1 MKKLLSLA
9 LMLSLLLSSCGAG
22 AGKAYDP
29 KGAAQA
35 LVDSGAFSLP
45 LEELSAALLYDFD
58 GYGMDSEK
66 LTDSIAFSASG
77 YTEQVSVTVWKT
89 EADAKAAVEAF
100 GEYLQD
106 MKDTYASYA
115 PLEVDKLNHAIIKQ
129 QGASVLLVVPAD
141 ADAAQEAVDRL
152 G

>member
-35 LVDSGAFSLP
+35 LVDQAHLQADTHQADAV
-45 LEELSAALLYDFD
+45 AAV
-58 GYGMDSEK
+58 G
-66 LTDSIAFSASG
+66 
-77 YTEQVSVTVWKT
+77 VSVQANQGVLQVLALVAAAIKLGG
-89 EADAKAAVEAF
+89 DGRAKHI
-100 GEYLQD
+100 
-106 MKDTYASYA
+106 
-115 PLEVDKLNHAIIKQ
+115 P
-129 QGASVLLVVPAD
+129 PAD
-141 ADAAQEAVDRL
+141 RSVILTKNRIHSKYPSFRRRAGRIQAAAGTVRRDGLAACVL